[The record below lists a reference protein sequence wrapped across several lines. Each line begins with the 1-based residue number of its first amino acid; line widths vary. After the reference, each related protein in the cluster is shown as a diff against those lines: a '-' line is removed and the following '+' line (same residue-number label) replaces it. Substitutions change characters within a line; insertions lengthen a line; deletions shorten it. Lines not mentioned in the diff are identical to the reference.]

1 MLGSVLLLC
10 LFGEQGNKG
19 LNPFFLIAAKMVVG
33 AQVLIQ
39 FKWRCDAVISS
50 RRCPSASR

>member
-1 MLGSVLLLC
+1 LLLC
-10 LFGEQGNKG
+10 LFSGQGNKG

-33 AQVLIQ
+33 ALILIQ
-39 FKWRCDAVISS
+39 FKWRCDAVMAN